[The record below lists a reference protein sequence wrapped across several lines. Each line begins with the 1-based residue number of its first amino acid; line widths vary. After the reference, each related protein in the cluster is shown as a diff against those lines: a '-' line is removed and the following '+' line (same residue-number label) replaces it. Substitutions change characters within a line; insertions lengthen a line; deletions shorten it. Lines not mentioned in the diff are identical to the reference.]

1 MMGTVMP
8 ETGGIK
14 MEAIGKTTSF
24 CVVCTNGIHVYFQAY
39 WETTPDKRIK
49 RIADIVSTA
58 VERFG
63 HCAFS
68 VVVTEISD

>member
-1 MMGTVMP
+1 
-8 ETGGIK
+8 
-14 MEAIGKTTSF
+14 MEAIDKTTSF

-39 WETTPDKRIK
+39 WETTPDKRIEH
-49 RIADIVSTA
+49 IAGIVA
-58 VERFG
+58 KAAERFG